1 MGVVKRIGTGL
12 RLAAVA
18 LLVLSLVAF
27 VNPTLA
33 SFAPSAGNGIQL
45 YQDGGTSG
53 GGTGGD
59 GDATGGDATG
69 ADATGGDATGGNSG
83 GSSGGTVGGDATGGS
98 TTGGNA
104 TGGNST
110 GGNAGTAGTSGA
122 GSGGASGA
130 GSGGAA
136 GAAGNSAFLSWD
148 AAPADASHGAPTG
161 YRIYHADSPSGAYS
175 VLAEVGN
182 VTSFTAKDLSSGT
195 HCFSVKAF
203 NPAGESATAGCGN
216 GDCCKTIP

>member
-1 MGVVKRIGTGL
+1 MRTSIVVCCVFLATACGSSSDDNNPAGGGGT
-12 RLAAVA
+12 
-18 LLVLSLVAF
+18 
-27 VNPTLA
+27 
-33 SFAPSAGNGIQL
+33 SAGGSSGAST
-45 YQDGGTSG
+45 GGTSG
-53 GGTGGD
+53 
-59 GDATGGDATG
+59 AA
-69 ADATGGDATGGNSG
+69 
-83 GSSGGTVGGDATGGS
+83 
-98 TTGGNA
+98 
-104 TGGNST
+104 T

-122 GSGGASGA
+122 GR
-130 GSGGAA
+130 GGAA